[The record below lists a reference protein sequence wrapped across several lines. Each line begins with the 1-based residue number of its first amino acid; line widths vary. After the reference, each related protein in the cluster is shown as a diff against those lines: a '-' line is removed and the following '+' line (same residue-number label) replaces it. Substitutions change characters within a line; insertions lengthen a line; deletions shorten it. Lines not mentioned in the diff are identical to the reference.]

1 MGAFLW
7 RRWPRVL
14 ILCFMA
20 VVLRT
25 GVGVFWEGEMA
36 CITVVDCGFH
46 RRGAVCFGTE
56 VRRVGAFRR
65 EVGW

>member
-1 MGAFLW
+1 
-7 RRWPRVL
+7 
-14 ILCFMA
+14 MA